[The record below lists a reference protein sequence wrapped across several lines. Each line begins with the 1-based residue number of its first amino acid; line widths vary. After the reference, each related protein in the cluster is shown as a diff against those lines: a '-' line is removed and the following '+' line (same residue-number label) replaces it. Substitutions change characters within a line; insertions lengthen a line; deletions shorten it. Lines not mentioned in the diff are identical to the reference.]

1 MLISRISNKYLHHA
15 LKKNSSVNYSYDFY
29 EEMIEQ
35 LASVYFLVNNMH

>member
-15 LKKNSSVNYSYDFY
+15 LKNNSSVNSFGFY